1 MKFYIVAT
9 PIGNLDDITF
19 RAIETLKS
27 VDLILCED
35 TRQTQK
41 ILNHFEITTPT
52 LSYHQHS
59 GGAKVRQVLDLISE
73 GKILALVSD
82 AGTPGIADPG
92 QQLISEIVGK
102 LADIE
107 IVAIPGAS
115 AIISALSISGFNT
128 NSFQFLGFCPKK
140 GQQKFFNQIIE
151 GDKVSVFY
159 ESTHRVVK
167 TLEKLV
173 DLIPE
178 RQILV
183 ARELTK
189 KFESIY
195 RGSLVEVLEK
205 INTDLTKGE
214 FTIVVNKTTPRLRS
228 INKK

>member
-19 RAIETLKS
+19 RAIETLKN

-41 ILNHFEITTPT
+41 ILNHFEIKTKT

-59 GGAKVRQVLDLISE
+59 DDKKVDKIIELISN
-73 GKILALVSD
+73 GQTLALVSD

-92 QQLISEIVGK
+92 QMLIQEIV
-102 LADIE
+102 AQIDSIE
-107 IVAIPGAS
+107 IIAIPGAS
-115 AIISALSISGFNT
+115 AIISTLSVSGFDT

-140 GQQKFFNQIIE
+140 GQQKFWDKIIE
-151 GDKVSVFY
+151 ANMTSVFY
-159 ESTHRVVK
+159 ESTHRILK
-167 TLEKLV
+167 TLEKLAE
-173 DLIPE
+173 LIPE
-178 RQILV
+178 RKVLI

-189 KFESIY
+189 KFETLY
-195 RGSLVEVLEK
+195 RGKLVEVLEK
-205 INTDLTKGE
+205 LRKSSQKGE
-214 FTIVVNKTTPRLRS
+214 FTIV